1 MLEHLNVVINTYNDS
16 DFIDKIKTNYR
27 LIKKL
32 PISTT
37 VLIVSDGSNETF
49 VKLLRQNFPPDEL
62 LILEVNVGV
71 HNARMAAVKN
81 FSDGHC
87 LFIDSDD
94 DLIDPFCGHDVG
106 VYDFKGYNLTTLAIT
121 HEPGMR
127 NVTGSLSSQIIRN
140 QVSGVLWNKIYSV
153 QDIKTVPDIHLRNGE
168 DYFTNL
174 WLRDA
179 IDKMPYFMTPI
190 TTYNLRPDS
199 LSKKPSPYKYR
210 HLVKM
215 ICFLLWHNRIDFMEA
230 VILFW
235 HLVIK
240 NFVRSI
246 KNTNNKRLE
255 LFCFFGIFKWW

>member
-1 MLEHLNVVINTYNDS
+1 MEHLNVVINTYNDN
-16 DFIDKIKTNYR
+16 DFIDKITANYR
-27 LIKKL
+27 LIKKS
-32 PISTT
+32 PINTT

-49 VKLLRQNFPPDEL
+49 VKLLHQNFPTEEL
-62 LILEVNVGV
+62 LILEANVGL

-94 DLIDPFCGHDVG
+94 DLIDPVCWFDAG
-106 VYDFKGYNLTTLAIT
+106 VYDFIGYNLETLTIT

-127 NVTGSLSSQIIRN
+127 NITGSLSSQIIRN
-140 QVSGVLWNKIYSV
+140 QVSGVLWNKIYST
-153 QDIKTVPDIHLRNGE
+153 QDLKTVPDIQLRNGE

-174 WLRDA
+174 WLRDS
-179 IDKMPYFMTPI
+179 IDKMRHFATPI

-199 LSKKPSPYKYR
+199 LSKKPNTYKYR
-210 HLVKM
+210 HLTKM
-215 ICFLLWHNRIDFMEA
+215 ICFLLWHNKIDLIEA
-230 VILFW
+230 LILFW

-246 KNTNNKRLE
+246 KNTNNKKLE
-255 LFCFFGIFKWW
+255 LFCFLGIFKWW